1 VQGVAPGTAPAVAP
15 GVVRPGVVVPRVPI
29 PPQVVSPPQGVV
41 QPPVVVP
48 QETVVP
54 VPMTPVAPEQPLIDE
69 GIEDLPV
76 IEEQNGEF
84 VDTRRGVKPYGGG
97 SPADWSW
104 GCNGS
109 PYRTE
114 GMCDDWRVGCRWHIT
129 VDGIVL
135 SREDTSLAA
144 LQGFMPNYFQTATFD
159 GVPNDG
165 IMGTPTLEQFEEEGG
180 ARITFTSQ
188 VAKYTGWD
196 VQFAYEG
203 VPEWN
208 ASIVFPAQLETLDY
222 PLDPNLPPP
231 YPDPVPPAPFPEA
244 FLQRSLHYRTALH
257 SGELNALP
265 GKSKSW
271 RPIFGFR
278 YFSFDDEINDTL
290 SQEAQPPLPGPADAV
305 DVGGG
310 GVLPVDPEFQP
321 LGPAVTTDRV
331 NIFDIQNNLMG
342 FQFGLMHDT
351 WQVNRRFSVE
361 GIMNAGVYYNRIKYT
376 NYQGIFTTQ
385 VYADNTNSDGTDEAR
400 IDFSDVVNNDV
411 REYSEIA
418 YHAEASVTGVCRLNR
433 CWALRGGYQVLWID
447 NVHVAED
454 AYLGAENVNRDLLF
468 HGWHAGIECRR

>member
-1 VQGVAPGTAPAVAP
+1 
-15 GVVRPGVVVPRVPI
+15 
-29 PPQVVSPPQGVV
+29 
-41 QPPVVVP
+41 
-48 QETVVP
+48 
-54 VPMTPVAPEQPLIDE
+54 LIDE

-208 ASIVFPAQLETLDY
+208 ASIVFPAQLETWIIHWIRIFHHHIRTRCRRRLFQKRSCSAAFIIARRY
-222 PLDPNLPPP
+222 T
-231 YPDPVPPAPFPEA
+231 PANSM
-244 FLQRSLHYRTALH
+244 RC
-257 SGELNALP
+257 P
-265 GKSKSW
+265 GKAS
-271 RPIFGFR
+271 
-278 YFSFDDEINDTL
+278 
-290 SQEAQPPLPGPADAV
+290 
-305 DVGGG
+305 
-310 GVLPVDPEFQP
+310 
-321 LGPAVTTDRV
+321 LGDQFLASATSRSTTRS
-331 NIFDIQNNLMG
+331 M
-342 FQFGLMHDT
+342 T
-351 WQVNRRFSVE
+351 R
-361 GIMNAGVYYNRIKYT
+361 
-376 NYQGIFTTQ
+376 
-385 VYADNTNSDGTDEAR
+385 
-400 IDFSDVVNNDV
+400 
-411 REYSEIA
+411 
-418 YHAEASVTGVCRLNR
+418 
-433 CWALRGGYQVLWID
+433 
-447 NVHVAED
+447 
-454 AYLGAENVNRDLLF
+454 
-468 HGWHAGIECRR
+468 